1 MRTTSPSQNYQE
13 RIETWF
19 YQRERLWFR
28 SGIVLSIIIALLNF
42 NARISEAHDDALY
55 LEGGWRFVNEFP
67 SYFYTQNAPLY
78 PLFLAL
84 CIKLIGFKLIL
95 IKLSSVA
102 CHVGAF
108 GLLFKALSKRV
119 PVLVLIPVL
128 IFQLSNSLIAYYS
141 SMTFTEAAYFMLQSL
156 WLYAWTK
163 TWNNTSNPVAVWRWL
178 LLGLSLFLLS
188 TLKSSAIVVI
198 PAMLFYYS
206 IRKQYRNAAFALGAY
221 VMIKGLY
228 ELAVKWVWN
237 APSQFAGQSKI
248 LLQKDPYDA
257 SLGQEDFHGFINRFL
272 ENANLSLSKRF
283 YQLLH
288 FKNENW
294 NEDVND
300 LGERIFSNGSW
311 FLTILT
317 ASLLIAGL
325 FYAWRKQQWLVFGW
339 GLFGIAQAVL
349 SFLILQTRWDQPRI
363 TLVCM
368 PSFLA
373 LIYFVLIV
381 FWSKPG
387 IKIFYTICFG
397 LSFILGLNDLFSK
410 TKTNIPIVIQNL
422 KGNIYEGYTPDW
434 QNFLKASTWCS
445 DSLPKTALVASR
457 KAPMSFVY
465 GKGKRF
471 FPVYSVVCKD
481 SASNQSNPDSALAY
495 FKKNKVTHVLLP
507 HLRINPQVQGMGFI
521 NTVHNIIAP
530 IALKYPNRLRLIHIE
545 GYSDNENPGA
555 YEECYVYAIQY

>member
-1 MRTTSPSQNYQE
+1 MSTVSKSLNFQNRME
-13 RIETWF
+13 SWF
-19 YQRERLWFR
+19 YKHERFCFWL
-28 SGIVLSIIIALLNF
+28 GICISLVVAVFNF

-67 SYFYTQNAPLY
+67 NYFYTQNAPLY

-95 IKLSSVA
+95 IKISSVL
-102 CHVGAF
+102 CHVIAF
-108 GLLFKALSKRV
+108 ALLFKALSKRV
-119 PVLVLIPVL
+119 PVLVLLPVL
-128 IFQLSNSLIAYYS
+128 VFQLSNSLIAYYS
-141 SMTFTEAAYFMLQSL
+141 SMTFTEAAYFLLQSF
-156 WLYAWTK
+156 WLYAWTQ
-163 TWNNTSNPVAVWRWL
+163 TWSNPYHLKAVWKWL
-178 LLGLSLFLLS
+178 LLGLSMFLLS

-198 PAMLFYYS
+198 PVMLLYYL
-206 IRKQYRNAAFALGAY
+206 IRKQYRSAAYTLGAY
-221 VMIKGLY
+221 IVFKGLY
-228 ELAVKWVWN
+228 EILVKWIWN

-257 SLGQEDFHGFINRFL
+257 SLGQEDVHGFINRFL

-288 FKNENW
+288 LRDENW
-294 NEDVND
+294 NEDLNAI
-300 LGERIFSNGSW
+300 GERIFSNGSW
-311 FLTILT
+311 FLTLFT
-317 ASLLIAGL
+317 ALIITAGL
-325 FYAWRKQQWLVFGW
+325 VYTWRKKQWFIFGW

-349 SFLILQTRWDQPRI
+349 SYLILQTRWDQPRI

-368 PSFLA
+368 PAFLA
-373 LIYFVLIV
+373 LIYYLLVQLWIKPV
-381 FWSKPG
+381 F
-387 IKIFYTICFG
+387 KIIYILCFG
-397 LSFILGLNDLFSK
+397 FSFLFGVLDLFSK
-410 TKTNIPIVIQNL
+410 TKTNIPIVLQNL

-434 QNFLKASTWCS
+434 QNFLRASTWCS
-445 DSLPKTALVASR
+445 DSLPKQALVASR

-471 FPVYSVVCKD
+471 FPIYSVICKD
-481 SASNQSNPDSALAY
+481 STTNQSNPDSALAY

-507 HLRINPQVQGMGFI
+507 HLRINPQFQGVGFI

-530 IALKYPNRLRLIHIE
+530 IALKYPQRLKLIHIE

-555 YEECYVYAIQY
+555 YEECYVYAIEY